1 MYTYFLSDYISA
13 MSSVDIRK
21 LKKITKAEFIQL
33 ISLLISMF
41 LVIVTMI
48 LYQLKRTQYYL
59 IINILFVLILYL
71 IEAFIYILN
80 NKRWNENNKDN
91 KQKQINDYIERLK
104 SLQMYSEKDILWLIE
119 QSKKYYQ
126 EESHRFSVG
135 NMISSIIIPII
146 MSYISLITQKTNFIT
161 ATYIMLLLIVAISVF
176 LGLYWFIYPK
186 IYKIFNRRKF
196 IARDYE
202 NDLSYILLKMGRNN
216 EK

>member
-71 IEAFIYILN
+71 IEALIYILN

-135 NMISSIIIPII
+135 NIISSIIIPII

>member
-1 MYTYFLSDYISA
+1 
-13 MSSVDIRK
+13 
-21 LKKITKAEFIQL
+21 
-33 ISLLISMF
+33 
-41 LVIVTMI
+41 
-48 LYQLKRTQYYL
+48 
-59 IINILFVLILYL
+59 
-71 IEAFIYILN
+71 
-80 NKRWNENNKDN
+80 
-91 KQKQINDYIERLK
+91 
-104 SLQMYSEKDILWLIE
+104 MYSEKDILWLIE

-135 NMISSIIIPII
+135 NIISSIIIPII

-202 NDLSYILLKMGRNN
+202 NDLSYILLKIGRNN

>member
-1 MYTYFLSDYISA
+1 
-13 MSSVDIRK
+13 
-21 LKKITKAEFIQL
+21 
-33 ISLLISMF
+33 MF

-135 NMISSIIIPII
+135 NIISSI
-146 MSYISLITQKTNFIT
+146 K
-161 ATYIMLLLIVAISVF
+161 SV
-176 LGLYWFIYPK
+176 
-186 IYKIFNRRKF
+186 
-196 IARDYE
+196 
-202 NDLSYILLKMGRNN
+202 
-216 EK
+216 

>member
-21 LKKITKAEFIQL
+21 LKKITKVELAQL

-48 LYQLKRTQYYL
+48 LYQLKRTQFYL
-59 IINILFVLILYL
+59 IINIVFVLVLYV

-80 NKRWNENNKDN
+80 NKRWKENNKDN

-135 NMISSIIIPII
+135 NIISSTIIPII
-146 MSYISLITQKTNFIT
+146 ISYISLITQTADFIT
-161 ATYIMLLLIVAISVF
+161 ATYIMLLLVVTISFF
-176 LGLYWFIYPK
+176 LVIYWFIYPK

-202 NDLSYILLKMGRNN
+202 NDLSYILLKMNRDN

>member
-71 IEAFIYILN
+71 IEAFIYIFN

-135 NMISSIIIPII
+135 NIISSTIIPII
-146 MSYISLITQKTNFIT
+146 ISYISLITQTADFIT
-161 ATYIMLLLIVAISVF
+161 ATYIMLLLVVTISIF
-176 LGLYWFIYPK
+176 LVIYWFIYPK

-202 NDLSYILLKMGRNN
+202 NDLSYILLKMNRDN

>member
-21 LKKITKAEFIQL
+21 LKKITKVELAQL

-48 LYQLKRTQYYL
+48 LYQLKRTQFYL
-59 IINILFVLILYL
+59 IINIVFVLVLYV

-80 NKRWNENNKDN
+80 NKRWKENNKDN

-126 EESHRFSVG
+126 
-135 NMISSIIIPII
+135 
-146 MSYISLITQKTNFIT
+146 
-161 ATYIMLLLIVAISVF
+161 
-176 LGLYWFIYPK
+176 
-186 IYKIFNRRKF
+186 
-196 IARDYE
+196 
-202 NDLSYILLKMGRNN
+202 
-216 EK
+216 

>member
-21 LKKITKAEFIQL
+21 LKKITKVELAQL

-48 LYQLKRTQYYL
+48 LYQLKRTQFYL
-59 IINILFVLILYL
+59 IINIVFVLVLYV

-80 NKRWNENNKDN
+80 NKRWKENNKDN

-119 QSKKYYQ
+119 QSKKYCQ

-135 NMISSIIIPII
+135 NIISSTIIPII
-146 MSYISLITQKTNFIT
+146 ISYISLITQKTNFIT
-161 ATYIMLLLIVAISVF
+161 ATYIMLLLVVTISIF
-176 LGLYWFIYPK
+176 LVIYWFIYPK

-202 NDLSYILLKMGRNN
+202 NDLSYILLKMNRDN

>member
-33 ISLLISMF
+33 ISLLISML

-135 NMISSIIIPII
+135 NIISSIIIPII

>member
-1 MYTYFLSDYISA
+1 MYAYFLSDYISA
-13 MSSVDIRK
+13 MSSMDIRK
-21 LKKITKAEFIQL
+21 LKKITKVELVQL

-80 NKRWNENNKDN
+80 NKRWKENNKDN

-135 NMISSIIIPII
+135 NIISSTIIPII
-146 MSYISLITQKTNFIT
+146 ISYISLITQTADFIT
-161 ATYIMLLLIVAISVF
+161 ATYIMLLLVVTISIF
-176 LGLYWFIYPK
+176 LVIYWFIYPK

-202 NDLSYILLKMGRNN
+202 NDLSYILLKMNRDN

>member
-91 KQKQINDYIERLK
+91 KPKQINDYIEILK

-126 EESHRFSVG
+126 EESHRFSIG
-135 NMISSIIIPII
+135 NIISSIIIPII

>member
-80 NKRWNENNKDN
+80 NKRRNENNKDN
-91 KQKQINDYIERLK
+91 KQKQINDYIERIK

-135 NMISSIIIPII
+135 NIISSIIIPII

>member
-21 LKKITKAEFIQL
+21 IKKITKAEFIQL

-48 LYQLKRTQYYL
+48 LYQLKRTQFYL
-59 IINILFVLILYL
+59 IINIVFVLVLYV

-80 NKRWNENNKDN
+80 NKRWKENNKDN

-135 NMISSIIIPII
+135 NIISSTIIPII
-146 MSYISLITQKTNFIT
+146 ISYISLITQKTNFIT
-161 ATYIMLLLIVAISVF
+161 ATYIMLLLVVTISIF
-176 LGLYWFIYPK
+176 LVIYWFIYPK

-202 NDLSYILLKMGRNN
+202 NDLSYILLKMNRDN

>member
-21 LKKITKAEFIQL
+21 LKKITKVELSQL

-48 LYQLKRTQYYL
+48 LYQLKRTQFYL
-59 IINILFVLILYL
+59 IINIVFVLVLYV

-80 NKRWNENNKDN
+80 NKRWKENNKDN

-135 NMISSIIIPII
+135 NIISSTIIPII
-146 MSYISLITQKTNFIT
+146 ISYISLITQTADFIT
-161 ATYIMLLLIVAISVF
+161 ATYIMLLLVVTISIF
-176 LGLYWFIYPK
+176 LVIYWFIYPK

-202 NDLSYILLKMGRNN
+202 NDLSYILLKMNRDN

>member
-104 SLQMYSEKDILWLIE
+104 SLQMYSQKDILWLIE

-135 NMISSIIIPII
+135 NIISSIIIPII

>member
-48 LYQLKRTQYYL
+48 LYQIKRTQFYF
-59 IINILFVLILYL
+59 IINIIFILILYI
-71 IEAFIYILN
+71 IEAYIYILK

-135 NMISSIIIPII
+135 NIISSIIIPII

>member
-13 MSSVDIRK
+13 MSSVNIRK

-135 NMISSIIIPII
+135 NIISSIIIPII

>member
-91 KQKQINDYIERLK
+91 KPKQINDYIERLK

-126 EESHRFSVG
+126 EESHRFSIG
-135 NMISSIIIPII
+135 NIISSIIIPII

-161 ATYIMLLLIVAISVF
+161 ATYIMLLLIVSISVF

>member
-21 LKKITKAEFIQL
+21 LKKITKVELAQL

-48 LYQLKRTQYYL
+48 LYQLKRTQFYL
-59 IINILFVLILYL
+59 IINIVFVLVLYV

-80 NKRWNENNKDN
+80 NKRWKENNKDN

-135 NMISSIIIPII
+135 NIISSTIIPII
-146 MSYISLITQKTNFIT
+146 ISYISLITQTADFIT
-161 ATYIMLLLIVAISVF
+161 ATYIMLLLVVTISIF
-176 LGLYWFIYPK
+176 LVIYWFIYPK

-202 NDLSYILLKMGRNN
+202 NDLSYILLKMNRDN

>member
-48 LYQLKRTQYYL
+48 LYQIKRTQFYF
-59 IINILFVLILYL
+59 IISIIFILILYI
-71 IEAFIYILN
+71 IEAYIYILN

-135 NMISSIIIPII
+135 NIISSIIIPII

>member
-1 MYTYFLSDYISA
+1 MYIYFLSDYISA

-135 NMISSIIIPII
+135 NIISSIIIPII

>member
-91 KQKQINDYIERLK
+91 KQKQINDYIERIK

-135 NMISSIIIPII
+135 NIISSIIITII

-202 NDLSYILLKMGRNN
+202 NDLSYIFLKMGRNN

>member
-135 NMISSIIIPII
+135 NIISSIIIPII

-176 LGLYWFIYPK
+176 LGLYWLFILRF
-186 IYKIFNRRKF
+186 IKF
-196 IARDYE
+196 LIGE
-202 NDLSYILLKMGRNN
+202 SLLLEIMKMT
-216 EK
+216 

>member
-91 KQKQINDYIERLK
+91 KQKQINDYIERIK

-135 NMISSIIIPII
+135 NIISSIIIPII

-216 EK
+216 EE

>member
-33 ISLLISMF
+33 ISMLITMF

-80 NKRWNENNKDN
+80 NKGWNENNKDN

-135 NMISSIIIPII
+135 NIISSIIIPII

>member
-21 LKKITKAEFIQL
+21 LKKITTAEFIQL

-135 NMISSIIIPII
+135 NIISSIIIPII

>member
-135 NMISSIIIPII
+135 NIISSTIIPII
-146 MSYISLITQKTNFIT
+146 ISYISLITQTADFIT
-161 ATYIMLLLIVAISVF
+161 ATYIMLLLVVTISIF
-176 LGLYWFIYPK
+176 LVIYWFIYPK

-202 NDLSYILLKMGRNN
+202 NDLSYILLKMNRDN

>member
-1 MYTYFLSDYISA
+1 

-21 LKKITKAEFIQL
+21 LKKITKVELAQL

-48 LYQLKRTQYYL
+48 LYQLKRTQFYL
-59 IINILFVLILYL
+59 IINIVFVLVLYV

-80 NKRWNENNKDN
+80 NKRWKENNKDN

-135 NMISSIIIPII
+135 NIISSTIIPII
-146 MSYISLITQKTNFIT
+146 ISYISLITQTADFIT
-161 ATYIMLLLIVAISVF
+161 ATYIMLLLVVTISIF
-176 LGLYWFIYPK
+176 LVIYWFIYPK

-202 NDLSYILLKMGRNN
+202 NDLSYILLKMNRDN

>member
-135 NMISSIIIPII
+135 NIISSIIPII

>member
-48 LYQLKRTQYYL
+48 LYQIKRTQFYF
-59 IINILFVLILYL
+59 IINIIFILILYI
-71 IEAFIYILN
+71 IEAYIYILN

-104 SLQMYSEKDILWLIE
+104 SLQMYSEEDILWLIE

-135 NMISSIIIPII
+135 NIISSIIIPII

>member
-135 NMISSIIIPII
+135 NIISSIIIPII

-202 NDLSYILLKMGRNN
+202 NDLSYILLKMNRDN

>member
-126 EESHRFSVG
+126 ESHRFSVG
-135 NMISSIIIPII
+135 NIISSIIIPII

>member
-21 LKKITKAEFIQL
+21 LKKITKVELVQL

-48 LYQLKRTQYYL
+48 LYQIKRTQFYF
-59 IINILFVLILYL
+59 IINIIFILILYI
-71 IEAFIYILN
+71 IEAYIYILN

-135 NMISSIIIPII
+135 NIISSIIIPII

>member
-59 IINILFVLILYL
+59 IILFVLILYL

-91 KQKQINDYIERLK
+91 KPKQINDYIERLK

-126 EESHRFSVG
+126 EESHRFSIG
-135 NMISSIIIPII
+135 NIISSIIIPII

>member
-33 ISLLISMF
+33 ISLLITMF

-80 NKRWNENNKDN
+80 NKGWNENNKDN

-135 NMISSIIIPII
+135 NIISSIIIPII

-161 ATYIMLLLIVAISVF
+161 TTYIMLLLIVAISVF

>member
-91 KQKQINDYIERLK
+91 KPKQINDYIERLK

-126 EESHRFSVG
+126 EENHRFSIG
-135 NMISSIIIPII
+135 NIISSIIIPII